1 MVYFLFSFHS
11 TSRSQ
16 CIINIRGV
24 ADKFDGEDNNKANEV
39 VLSIVDLAGAEREKR
54 TGNQVWLCFFFLLIF
69 VSTKD
74 VVECF
79 SITFFYFLSFSYY
92 Y

>member
-1 MVYFLFSFHS
+1 HDWTCYVINELRCTTYYHIILVYFLFSFHS

-54 TGNQVWLCFFFLLIF
+54 TGNQVWLCFFFF
-69 VSTKD
+69 P
-74 VVECF
+74 
-79 SITFFYFLSFSYY
+79 
-92 Y
+92 